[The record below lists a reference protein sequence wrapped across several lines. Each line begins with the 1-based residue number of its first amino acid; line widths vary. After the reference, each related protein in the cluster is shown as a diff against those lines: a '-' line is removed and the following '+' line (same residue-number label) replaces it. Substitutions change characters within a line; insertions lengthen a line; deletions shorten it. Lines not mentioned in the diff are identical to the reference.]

1 MTTQYVYAPRIVDEA
16 KDCSLNL
23 FLQSFSGPELCI
35 PFGKAAKKLKSQ
47 GLAADQKPTFVTV
60 TPLVF
65 KDYTLDKG
73 KAGAPEFIPMDKF
86 RPLPEENAA
95 YGYYY
100 IYINGFLWREIAALA
115 DKQLSD
121 VDLSLYHSQ
130 DFRPHTSVFN
140 QDILLPRKII
150 GLFGSAAAAQTP
162 DVQIAF
168 SRVQWSWEYITALGG
183 MYESDSRL
191 SKKPLLGKCD
201 DTQTASR
208 YRTKRMQSLDL
219 SNAPNWGS
227 IKNMDVLGGKVNVFI
242 HDVLG
247 IAQAQKVTA
256 DYYVQVLKNHQ
267 TQLESNGFYK
277 SAMLAH
283 QLYFN
288 DKLWQ
293 KQALSTPKTMH
304 KPFEKEDPQSRNT
317 RKAAGE
323 VSEQELEKYL
333 LGSDT
338 STVINAVEGYLD
350 AREKLYDLYYLDCQ
364 AQQLTLHEIS
374 QQINIDPPAE
384 WEDLVKD
391 FTTAGV
397 LSYGLAAEFICEQLI
412 TLILPKTTLSAYL
425 PALCDKAK
433 KKKLIDRLDQ
443 QFEDNKALV
452 LEITQTRD
460 NWFGKQFCV
469 HPDAYGDNLVNTDYD
484 EDLIANTVEGFNPK
498 KFDHD
503 KIKEEL
509 ALPFIPAYLSNKSV
523 LDVVSKGLN
532 EWLGLQERVFSTFVK
547 KLTEKGI
554 DYHHLIG
561 GFSKSRN
568 IAQFKNLQIHPANAV
583 PEGRFAL
590 NMDIVSHPLLND
602 LKTKKQR
609 NAFRNIIKAIE
620 EKGKITSTNT
630 NQVITVAKALKQ
642 PLFLNGVN
650 ASNQRLFKQTIALVT
665 QMAEMVLEQK
675 TLAALMSGG
684 QSYVLTLPE
693 NDIPAKVLFDS
704 PARSLGEEF
713 HYRGLDSNMLKR
725 ITLAAGRFVS
735 IPLLFLTGYS
745 SYVAY
750 NDYEKE
756 FKKGTPYEISKNIA
770 LLGVSL
776 AAVGSVWEA
785 YSSDLENKFLTKSRL
800 KNVVSKF
807 SILATNNAQLTILR
821 GFAGAMGILMG
832 VVQGVDAYQL
842 ISKSDTDAG
851 IAMFAAAGFSIGLG
865 IHTILFASLGP
876 WGWALLLGSIVFSLL
891 AVWLTDSKLEIW
903 AKFGPFAKHK
913 RGVFAGEED
922 AIYNTFSDPNQYF
935 KYIQNVLFSPKVTVN
950 TPTFFDGGNYYT
962 VKVELPM
969 FIVGKSELLLDVK
982 YSWRHPTTLNVY
994 KKATWVEGTKEYLS
1008 EFDENSLS
1016 LNAATYEFEIESPNI
1031 SVFDVEIT
1039 STLIYNE
1046 SLTLP
1051 IDFDAF
1057 EKPIENASPDLA
1069 IA

>member
-47 GLAADQKPTFVTV
+47 DLAADQKPTFVTV

-65 KDYTLDKG
+65 KDYTLDKS
-73 KAGAPEFIPMDKF
+73 KAGAPDFIPMDKF

-150 GLFGSAAAAQTP
+150 GLFGSAAAAQAP

-191 SKKPLLGKCD
+191 SKKPLLSKCD

-219 SNAPNWGS
+219 NNAPNWGS

-256 DYYVQVLKNHQ
+256 DYYAKILKDKQ
-267 TQLESNGFYK
+267 SKLESNGYYK

-288 DKLWQ
+288 DELWQ
-293 KQALSTPKTMH
+293 RQALSTPKSMY
-304 KPFEKEDPQSRNT
+304 KPHEKNDNQSSNT
-317 RKAAGE
+317 RKAAEE
-323 VSEQELEKYL
+323 VSERELEKYL
-333 LGSDT
+333 IGTNPT
-338 STVINAVEGYLD
+338 SVTDAVEGYLD

-460 NWFGKQFCV
+460 NWFSKQFCV
-469 HPDAYGDNLVNTDYD
+469 HPDAYGDNLVNADYD

-498 KFDHD
+498 KFEHD

-509 ALPFIPAYLSNKSV
+509 SLPFIPAYLSNKSV

-532 EWLGLQERVFSTFVK
+532 EWLGLQERVFSTFGK
-547 KLTEKGI
+547 ELTEKGI
-554 DYHHLIG
+554 KYHHLIG

-609 NAFRNIIKAIE
+609 SAFRNIIKAIE

-642 PLFLNGVN
+642 PLFANGIN

-665 QMAEMVLEQK
+665 QMAKMVLEQK
-675 TLAALMSGG
+675 TLAALMSGS

-704 PARSLGEEF
+704 PARSLGDEF
-713 HYRGLDSNMLKR
+713 HYRGLDKIMLKR
-725 ITLAAGRFVS
+725 ITLSAGRFVS

-750 NDYEKE
+750 GDYEKE

-770 LLGVSL
+770 LLGGTL
-776 AAVGSVWEA
+776 AAIGSVWEA
-785 YSSDLENKFLTKSRL
+785 YAKNIGERYLTKTRL
-800 KNVVSKF
+800 SFKAFGSTSSLN
-807 SILATNNAQLTILR
+807 ILR
-821 GFAGAMGILMG
+821 GFSGAMGILMG
-832 VVQGVDAYQL
+832 VIQAVDGYQL

-903 AKFGPFAKHK
+903 AKFGPFAKNK

-935 KYIQNVLFSPKVTVN
+935 KYIQSVLFSPKVTIN
-950 TPTFFDGGNYYT
+950 EPSFFQSTSYYT
-962 VKVELPM
+962 VKVELSM

-994 KKATWVEGTKEYLS
+994 KKATWVEGTKEYLA

-1057 EKPIENASPDLA
+1057 EKPIENASLELA

>member
-23 FLQSFSGPELCI
+23 FLQSFSGSELCI

-47 GLAADQKPTFVTV
+47 GLSADQKPTFLTV

-65 KDYTLDKG
+65 KDYTLDKS

-86 RPLPEENAA
+86 KPQPEENAA

-140 QDILLPRKII
+140 QDILLPRKVI
-150 GLFGSAAAAQTP
+150 GLFGSGDSIQVP
-162 DVQIAF
+162 DIQIAF

-191 SKKPLLGKCD
+191 SKKPLLSKCV

-219 SNAPNWGS
+219 SSAPSWDA
-227 IKNMDVLGGKVNVFI
+227 IKNMDIYSGKVNVFV
-242 HDVLG
+242 HDILG
-247 IAQAQKVTA
+247 IAQAQKITA
-256 DYYVQVLKNHQ
+256 DYYFQVLKSHQ
-267 TQLESNGFYK
+267 SGLESNGFYK

-283 QLYFN
+283 QLYF
-288 DKLWQ
+288 DEKLWQ
-293 KQALSTPKTMH
+293 KKALSMPKTMH
-304 KPFEKEDPQSRNT
+304 KSFNREDAQSRNA

-338 STVINAVEGYLD
+338 TTVINAVEGYLD

-391 FTTAGV
+391 LTSAGA

-433 KKKLIDRLDQ
+433 MQVLIDRLDK

-452 LEITQTRD
+452 LEVTQTRD
-460 NWFGKQFCV
+460 NWFSKQLCV

-509 ALPFIPAYLSNKSV
+509 GLPFIPAYLSNKSV

-547 KLTEKGI
+547 ELTEKGVK
-554 DYHHLIG
+554 YHHLIG

-568 IAQFKNLQIHPANAV
+568 IEEFKNLQIHPANAV

-609 NAFRNIIKAIE
+609 SAFRNIIKAIE
-620 EKGKITSTNT
+620 EKGHVTSTNT
-630 NQVITVAKALKQ
+630 NQIITVAKALKQ
-642 PLFLNGVN
+642 PLFANGIN
-650 ASNQRLFKQTIALVT
+650 ASNQRLFKQTIALVS
-665 QMAEMVLEQK
+665 QMAKMVLEQK
-675 TLAALMSGG
+675 ALASLMSGG
-684 QSYVLTLPE
+684 RSYVLTLPE
-693 NDIPAKVLFDS
+693 NDIPGKVLFES
-704 PARSLGEEF
+704 PVRSLGEEF

-750 NDYEKE
+750 SDYEKE
-756 FKKGTPYEISKNIA
+756 FKKGDLYEGAKNIA
-770 LLGVSL
+770 LIGASL

-785 YSSDLENKFLTKSRL
+785 YANNIDERLLTRSRFSVQILSSLA
-800 KNVVSKF
+800 
-807 SILATNNAQLTILR
+807 SINILR
-821 GFAGAMGILMG
+821 SFVGIMG
-832 VVQGVDAYQL
+832 VVMGGIQTADAYQL
-842 ISKSDTDAG
+842 IIKSDTDAG
-851 IAMFAAAGFSIGLG
+851 IAMFAAAGFGIGLG

-876 WGWALLLGSIVFSLL
+876 WGWALLLGSIVFGLL

-903 AKFGPFAKHK
+903 AKFGPFAKNK
-913 RGVFAGEED
+913 RGVFAGEKG
-922 AIYNTFSDPNQYF
+922 AIYNAFSDPNQYF
-935 KYIQNVLFSPKVTVN
+935 KYIQSVLFSPKVTVN
-950 TPTFFDGGNYYT
+950 TPTFFDNRNFYT
-962 VKVELPM
+962 VQVELPM

-994 KKATWVEGTKEYLS
+994 KKATWVEGTKEYLA

-1051 IDFDAF
+1051 VDFDAY

>member
-1 MTTQYVYAPRIVDEA
+1 MTTQYIYAPRIVDEA

-23 FLQSFSGPELCI
+23 ILHSFSGPELCI

-47 GLAADQKPTFVTV
+47 DLAEDQKPTFITV

-65 KDYTLDKG
+65 KDYTLDKT

-86 RPLPEENAA
+86 RPTPEDDAA

-121 VDLSLYHSQ
+121 VDLSLHHSQ
-130 DFRPHTSVFN
+130 DLRPHSSVFN

-150 GLFGSAAAAQTP
+150 ELFGSSSTAQVP
-162 DVQIAF
+162 NIQIAF

-183 MYESDSRL
+183 MYESDLRL
-191 SKKPLLGKCD
+191 SKKPLLSKCD
-201 DTQTASR
+201 DTQIANR
-208 YRTKRMQSLDL
+208 YRNERMQSLDF
-219 SNAPNWGS
+219 NDAPNWGS
-227 IKNMDVLGGKVNVFI
+227 IKNMDVLGGKVSVLV
-242 HDVLG
+242 HDILG
-247 IAQAQKVTA
+247 IAQAQKITA
-256 DYYVQVLKNHQ
+256 DFYSQILKDHQ
-267 TQLESNGFYK
+267 SALESNGYYK

-288 DKLWQ
+288 ESLWQ
-293 KQALSTPKTMH
+293 KQALSTPKTSH
-304 KPFEKEDPQSRNT
+304 KPFVKEDPQSSNT
-317 RKAAGE
+317 RKAADE

-333 LGSDT
+333 LGTNPS
-338 STVINAVEGYLD
+338 SVIDAVEGYLV

-364 AQQLTLHEIS
+364 DLELTLSEIS
-374 QQINIDPPAE
+374 DQINVQPPAE
-384 WEDLVKD
+384 WECLAKDL
-391 FTTAGV
+391 TTGGV
-397 LSYGLAAEFICEQLI
+397 LTYGLAFEFICEQLI

-425 PALCDKAK
+425 PGLCDKEK
-433 KKKLIDRLDQ
+433 KDKLINRLDE
-443 QFEDNKALV
+443 QFEKSKTLV
-452 LEITQTRD
+452 FEITQTSN
-460 NWFGKQFCV
+460 NWFSKQFCV
-469 HPDAYGDNLVNTDYD
+469 HPEAFGENLANTNYD
-484 EDLIANTVEGFNPK
+484 EELIADTVEGFNPK

-509 ALPFIPAYLSNKSV
+509 SLPFIPAYLLNKGV

-532 EWLGLQERVFSTFVK
+532 EWLGMQERVFATFTK
-547 KLTEKGI
+547 ELTEKGI
-554 DYHHLIG
+554 KYHHLIG

-568 IAQFKNLQIHPANAV
+568 IAEFKNLKIYPANAV

-590 NMDIVSHPLLND
+590 NIDIVSHPLLND
-602 LKTKKQR
+602 LKTSKQR
-609 NAFRNIIKAIE
+609 SAFNNIIKAIE

-642 PLFLNGVN
+642 PLFSNGIN
-650 ASNQRLFKQTIALVT
+650 ESNRKLFKQTIALVT
-665 QMAEMVLEQK
+665 QMAKMVLEQK
-675 TLAALMSGG
+675 NLAALMAGS
-684 QSYVLTLPE
+684 QFHVLTLPE

-704 PARSLGEEF
+704 PVRSLGEEF
-713 HYRGLDSNMLKR
+713 HHRGLDSKMLKR
-725 ITLAAGRFVS
+725 ISLATGRFVS

-745 SYVAY
+745 TYVY
-750 NDYEKE
+750 YINYEKE
-756 FKKGTPYEISKNIA
+756 FKKGDLYEGAKNVA
-770 LLGVSL
+770 LIGASL

-785 YSSDLENKFLTKSRL
+785 YSSDLNNKFLTKPRLETKIASSFLASR
-800 KNVVSKF
+800 
-807 SILATNNAQLTILR
+807 NAQITVLR
-821 GFAGAMGILMG
+821 SFSGTMGILMG

-865 IHTILFASLGP
+865 IHTIFFANLGP

-903 AKFGPFAKHK
+903 AKFGPFAKNK
-913 RGVFAGEED
+913 RGVFANEEG
-922 AIYNTFSDPNQYF
+922 AIYSIFSDPNECF
-935 KYIQNVLFSPKVTVN
+935 KYIQSVLFSPKVTIS
-950 TPTFFDGGNYYT
+950 TPTFFDNRSYYT
-962 VKVELPM
+962 VKVDLPM
-969 FIVGKSELLLDVK
+969 FIVGKSELHLDVK
-982 YSWRHPTTLNVY
+982 YSWRHPTTLDVY
-994 KKATWVEGTKEYLS
+994 KEAGWVEGTKEYLC
-1008 EFDENSLS
+1008 EFDDNSLS
-1016 LNAATYEFEIESPNI
+1016 LNAAVYEFEIESPSI

-1039 STLIYNE
+1039 PTLIYNE
-1046 SLTLP
+1046 DLTLP

>member
-23 FLQSFSGPELCI
+23 FLQSFSGSELCI
-35 PFGKAAKKLKSQ
+35 PFGKAAKKLNSQ
-47 GLAADQKPTFVTV
+47 GLSADQKPTFLTV

-65 KDYTLDKG
+65 KDYTLDKS

-86 RPLPEENAA
+86 KPQPEENAA

-140 QDILLPRKII
+140 QDILLPRKVI
-150 GLFGSAAAAQTP
+150 GLFGSGDSIQVP
-162 DVQIAF
+162 DIQIAF

-191 SKKPLLGKCD
+191 SKKPLLSKCD
-201 DTQTASR
+201 DTQTANR

-219 SNAPNWGS
+219 SSAPSWDA
-227 IKNMDVLGGKVNVFI
+227 IKNMDIYSGKVNVFV
-242 HDVLG
+242 HDILG
-247 IAQAQKVTA
+247 IAQAQKITA
-256 DYYVQVLKNHQ
+256 DYYFQVLKSHQ
-267 TQLESNGFYK
+267 SELESNGFYK

-283 QLYFN
+283 QLYF
-288 DKLWQ
+288 DEKLWQ
-293 KQALSTPKTMH
+293 KQALSMPKTMH
-304 KPFEKEDPQSRNT
+304 KPFNREDAQSRNA

-338 STVINAVEGYLD
+338 TTVINAVEGYLD

-391 FTTAGV
+391 LTSAGA

-433 KKKLIDRLDQ
+433 MQVLIDRLDK

-452 LEITQTRD
+452 LEVTQTRD
-460 NWFGKQFCV
+460 NWFSKQLCV

-509 ALPFIPAYLSNKSV
+509 GLPFVPAYLSNKSV

-547 KLTEKGI
+547 ELTEKGVK
-554 DYHHLIG
+554 YHHLIG

-568 IAQFKNLQIHPANAV
+568 IEEFKNLQIHPANSV

-609 NAFRNIIKAIE
+609 SAFRNIIKAIE
-620 EKGKITSTNT
+620 EKGHVTSTNT
-630 NQVITVAKALKQ
+630 NQIITVAKALKQ
-642 PLFLNGVN
+642 PLFANGIN
-650 ASNQRLFKQTIALVT
+650 ASNQRLFKQTIALVS
-665 QMAEMVLEQK
+665 QMAKMVLEQK
-675 TLAALMSGG
+675 ALASLMSGG
-684 QSYVLTLPE
+684 RSYVLTLPE
-693 NDIPAKVLFDS
+693 NDIPGKVLFES
-704 PARSLGEEF
+704 PVRSLGEEF

-725 ITLAAGRFVS
+725 ITLSAGRFVS

-750 NDYEKE
+750 SDYEKE
-756 FKKGTPYEISKNIA
+756 FKKGTPYEISKNVA
-770 LLGVSL
+770 SLGVNL
-776 AAVGSVWEA
+776 AAIGSVWEA
-785 YSSDLENKFLTKSRL
+785 YAKNLDERFLTKSRL
-800 KNVVSKF
+800 SF
-807 SILATNNAQLTILR
+807 QTLGSISSLNILR
-821 GFAGAMGILMG
+821 GFAGAMGVLMG
-832 VVQGVDAYQL
+832 GIQAVDAYQL
-842 ISKSDTDAG
+842 ISRSDTDAG
-851 IAMFAAAGFSIGLG
+851 IAMLAAAGFSIGLG
-865 IHTILFASLGP
+865 IHTIFFASLGP
-876 WGWALLLGSIVFSLL
+876 WGWALLIGSIVFSLL
-891 AVWLTDSKLEIW
+891 AVWLTDSKLEVW
-903 AKFGPFAKHK
+903 AKFGPFAKNK
-913 RGVFAGEED
+913 RGVFAGEKG

-935 KYIQNVLFSPKVTVN
+935 KYIQSVLFSPKVTVN
-950 TPTFFDGGNYYT
+950 TPTFFDNRNYYT
-962 VKVELPM
+962 VQVELPI

-982 YSWRHPTTLNVY
+982 YSWRHPITLDVY
-994 KKATWVEGTKEYLS
+994 KKATWVEGTKEYLA

-1051 IDFDAF
+1051 VDFDAF
-1057 EKPIENASPDLA
+1057 EKPIENVSPDLA